1 MKIVSRLYEFDALR
15 AVATLLLLALH
26 SEVFAFDNVFGVDLN
41 PIALFVGAFLLGSFF
56 FMAGY
61 FEEISMAKNQWD
73 WIYFLKTKFIRMAP
87 PYWIALVLFVFVIGY
102 SLKKPFDQWIYILN
116 LQFIYSPAYVKQL
129 LTLWFISVLVAY
141 YLLFIILRS
150 WIKSERVFFIAL
162 TIIFSILFMVHVRTQ
177 YFDIRF
183 FEYAFPFFIG
193 GFMARFP
200 NTMEKFMNMSV
211 YIKLLFWILGVYLLW
226 NLQLLGYQT
235 ENLFFL
241 ITINLYIFATI
252 LFFLTLFRTQIGKWR
267 IWIFISYASFFVYLY
282 HRPVWAVLLK
292 LFPQSTWRD
301 ETLFRLIPASII
313 AIIVSY
319 GLQLGYDKLIQLLR
333 NRFS

>member
-1 MKIVSRLYEFDALR
+1 MKTKSRLYEFDALR

-26 SEVFAFDNVFGVDLN
+26 SEVFAFDNVLGVDLN

-61 FEEISMAKNQWD
+61 FEEISMKKNQWD
-73 WIYFLKTKFIRMAP
+73 WIYFLKTKFIRMIP
-87 PYWIALVLFVFVIGY
+87 PYWFALILFVFVIGY
-102 SLKKPFDQWIYILN
+102 SLKKPFDQWVYILN
-116 LQFIYSPAYVKQL
+116 LQFIFSPAYVKQL

-150 WIKSERVFFIAL
+150 WIKSERIFFIAL
-162 TIIFSILFMVHVRTQ
+162 TIIFSMLFVVHIRTQ

-183 FEYAFPFFIG
+183 FEYALPFFIG
-193 GFMARFP
+193 GFMARYP
-200 NTMEKFMNMSV
+200 NIMEKIMNISA
-211 YIKLLFWILGVYLLW
+211 YIKLIFWLISVYTLW
-226 NLQLLGYQT
+226 NLQALGYQT
-235 ENLFFL
+235 KNLFFL
-241 ITINLYIFATI
+241 FTINLYIFATI
-252 LFFLTLFRTQIGKWR
+252 WFFLALFRTKIGKWQ
-267 IWIFISYASFFVYLY
+267 IWIFISYASFFIYLY

-313 AIIVSY
+313 AIIISY